1 MILLLYKIMLVIV
14 IWVACA
20 QYMALA
26 IWLVTSYNQLCT
38 IRRRTS
44 QFIDIKS
51 NKSLWIYHCKSTYL
65 SWFFSIY
72 SLPVLVLKS
81 RYPKH
86 AYCWACSYNWINTI
100 PPKKWSKFEFR
111 ACPFYSDLEQ
121 IIISCIRTVNYY
133 FVYKDSQLFRV

>member
-51 NKSLWIYHCKSTYL
+51 NKSLWIYPCKSISL

-100 PPKKWSKFEFR
+100 FSQKQWSKFEFC
-111 ACPFYSDLEQ
+111 ACPFYSNLEQ
-121 IIISCIRTVNYY
+121 IIISCIRAVNY
-133 FVYKDSQLFRV
+133 FTCKGSQLFQ